1 MRGVIRDDLI
11 VAISSENGVPIPHS
25 RIEYL
30 RYDPVAK
37 AVIDIRQLPQ
47 PYTFYIDPNG
57 VKHIVQIEPDW
68 QPLDCNWDDELVFEN
83 GKWRIKTKEEKFQ
96 EYKQTQIAKLNRK
109 AKDYIAQILKEL
121 DWGVS
126 YEEALSELQNSALD
140 AETRILFFLKPK
152 IAGITLTQIREKVA
166 LYLASQYTTE
176 NLQKELSEK
185 GFTQEEIERFL
196 PLFAEA
202 AEVASLIY
210 WTEEVWK
217 KEEELEETIQKTE
230 SIEEIDRLMSSIQ
243 FPPPPGGSEE

>member
-140 AETRILFFLKPK
+140 AETRILYFLKPQ
-152 IAGITLTQIREKVA
+152 IADITLTQIREKVA
-166 LYLASQYTTE
+166 LYPR
-176 NLQKELSEK
+176 
-185 GFTQEEIERFL
+185 G
-196 PLFAEA
+196 
-202 AEVASLIY
+202 
-210 WTEEVWK
+210 
-217 KEEELEETIQKTE
+217 
-230 SIEEIDRLMSSIQ
+230 DRKI
-243 FPPPPGGSEE
+243 PPPICGSGGSSEPHLLDGRGLETRRGIRRNYPKSGKYRRDRPNNGKPHLPTPAGR